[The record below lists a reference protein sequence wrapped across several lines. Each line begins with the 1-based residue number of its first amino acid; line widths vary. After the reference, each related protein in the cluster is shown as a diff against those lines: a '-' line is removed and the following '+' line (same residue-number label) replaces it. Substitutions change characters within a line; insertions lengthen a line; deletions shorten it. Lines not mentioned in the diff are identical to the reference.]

1 MLVVILVI
9 LLALIFIPQWWV
21 NRVMQRYSSTIEEL
35 PGSGSEFAQHLIDRF
50 QLGIK
55 VEQTEQG
62 DHYDPQNKV
71 VRLSK
76 KNFHGKSLTALSI
89 AAHEVG
95 HAIQHHRH
103 EPLLELRGKMVQIS
117 QVVEKFSVT
126 AMMFAPILG
135 LITRSPHLSGL
146 FFILAFLGLFTSVI
160 VHLISLPVEWDASF
174 GKALPIIQ
182 EGEYLPSRDRQV
194 VKIILTAAALT
205 YLSAALASLLNI
217 WRWLAILR
225 R

>member
-1 MLVVILVI
+1 MYLAILIV
-9 LLALIFIPQWWV
+9 LLALIFLPQWWV
-21 NRVMQRYSSTIEEL
+21 KRVMQRYSTPIEEL
-35 PGSGSEFAQHLIDRF
+35 PGSGGDFAEHLIKRF
-50 QLGIK
+50 QLSVK

-62 DHYDPQNKV
+62 DHYDPTDKV

-76 KNFHGKSLTALSI
+76 DNFHGKSLTALSI

-103 EPLLELRGKMVQIS
+103 EPLLELRGKMVRLSQI
-117 QVVEKFSVT
+117 VEKFSVT

-135 LITRSPHLSGL
+135 LITRSPQLSVI
-146 FFILAFLGLFTSVI
+146 FMIFAFLGLFTSVI
-160 VHLISLPVEWDASF
+160 VHFISLPVEWDASF

-182 EGEYLPSRDRQV
+182 EGDYLPSRDRQV
-194 VKIILTAAALT
+194 VKVILTAAALT
-205 YLSAALASLLNI
+205 YLSAALASLLNV